1 MDKNKPFKLYDAT
14 CEIMFNSFFPE
25 TSMENNRKLPSS
37 RGRHPL
43 SHIPSSNTDVPKMPG
58 EIPRIIQSS
67 MFNLTGLLTRK
78 NSKQAALDAR
88 HFEAQKPNPVR
99 HSFFR
104 AFETQDNRTVRR
116 SNEACRVLV
125 FNRLEF

>member
-43 SHIPSSNTDVPKMPG
+43 SHIPSSNTDV
-58 EIPRIIQSS
+58 
-67 MFNLTGLLTRK
+67 LLTRK